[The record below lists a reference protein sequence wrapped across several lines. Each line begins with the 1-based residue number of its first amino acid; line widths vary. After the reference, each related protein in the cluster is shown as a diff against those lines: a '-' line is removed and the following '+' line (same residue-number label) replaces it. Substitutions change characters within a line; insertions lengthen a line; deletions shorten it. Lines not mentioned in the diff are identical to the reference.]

1 MEEIINQ
8 IIANRNYHMLSDEQ
22 VAAIEKL
29 YKSYKVLCE
38 MVDERDD
45 TLNKIAEKLRWIYV
59 IRNQDYIGIDGK
71 EKYRPIKNTTRDEC
85 YEAIVK
91 IKEILRR

>member
-22 VAAIEKL
+22 VEALEQLIKAN
-29 YKSYKVLCE
+29 KVLCE

-45 TLNKIAEKLRWIYV
+45 TLSKISEKLRWLIV
-59 IRNQDYIGIDGK
+59 IRNQDYIGIK

-91 IKEILRR
+91 IKEMLRR